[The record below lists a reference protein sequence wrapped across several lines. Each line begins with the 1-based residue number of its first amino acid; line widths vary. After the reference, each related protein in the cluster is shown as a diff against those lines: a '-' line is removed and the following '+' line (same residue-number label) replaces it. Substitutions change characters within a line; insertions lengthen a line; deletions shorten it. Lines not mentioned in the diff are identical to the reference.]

1 MKLQTLASKPKL
13 TQVMIDDEKIVE
25 AYGEPLEFYIYD
37 RHDMDTFMKLASVEG
52 ENVASI
58 STLISEM
65 ILDEDGKKIIVD
77 GNILPVDI
85 MMKIVEVVIQRLG
98 NSVSQTLGKSAQS

>member
-1 MKLQTLASKPKL
+1 
-13 TQVMIDDEKIVE
+13 MIDDEKIVE

-37 RHDMDTFMKLASVEG
+37 RHDMDTFMKLASLEG
-52 ENVASI
+52 DSVGTIAELVSD
-58 STLISEM
+58 M